1 MDMFEID
8 ETKKMRR
15 EEAATRLHAL
25 ADALARNNV
34 VEFEKEGRRITV
46 RVPDE
51 VNLKVEVELG
61 DENELEIELT
71 WWRDASSRWARR
83 TASADNEVVDHAHH
97 PGELPQQLRGA
108 GRRDDPALG
117 ARLASEQREL
127 THRRDVAE
135 REARGVHLD
144 GPRAVQ
150 LAVVQ
155 GVTELLE
162 GTDVR
167 LALEEYRGRRSVG
180 HDHDVQTLVVLV
192 VVVSVER

>member
-8 ETKKMRR
+8 ETKTMRR

-71 WWRDASSRWARR
+71 W
-83 TASADNEVVDHAHH
+83 
-97 PGELPQQLRGA
+97 
-108 GRRDDPALG
+108 
-117 ARLASEQREL
+117 
-127 THRRDVAE
+127 
-135 REARGVHLD
+135 
-144 GPRAVQ
+144 
-150 LAVVQ
+150 
-155 GVTELLE
+155 
-162 GTDVR
+162 
-167 LALEEYRGRRSVG
+167 
-180 HDHDVQTLVVLV
+180 
-192 VVVSVER
+192 